1 MIVMS
6 HATRL
11 RATYCFPFHNLSF
24 LICFSSFSLLY
35 NAVKSTSNMHQTIHL
50 KLLFF
55 PIKYSETLSTPSILM
70 ERKMETKSI
79 SLFSNCLQ
87 LLTSLLLA
95 SLLFASNVH
104 NSSAAATTTT
114 KTSKTTYIKYLK
126 TACNTTTRPKL
137 CYNSLSPYISTIETN
152 DLKLCETALTIS
164 LEVAKKTYALVKN
177 LSRQKRLSKLEVG
190 IIQDC
195 KEEIGDSIN
204 ELKNALQ
211 VLDSLKGS
219 NKNVELHIA
228 DIKTWVSAAITD
240 ESSCADEF
248 DNLKVSTALT
258 NKIRKSIS
266 EFDGLTSNA
275 LALINK
281 LNQ

>member
-1 MIVMS
+1 M
-6 HATRL
+6 
-11 RATYCFPFHNLSF
+11 
-24 LICFSSFSLLY
+24 
-35 NAVKSTSNMHQTIHL
+35 
-50 KLLFF
+50 
-55 PIKYSETLSTPSILM
+55 
-70 ERKMETKSI
+70 
-79 SLFSNCLQ
+79 
-87 LLTSLLLA
+87 
-95 SLLFASNVH
+95 
-104 NSSAAATTTT
+104 
-114 KTSKTTYIKYLK
+114 
-126 TACNTTTRPKL
+126 
-137 CYNSLSPYISTIETN
+137 
-152 DLKLCETALTIS
+152 
-164 LEVAKKTYALVKN
+164 
-177 LSRQKRLSKLEVG
+177 SKLEVG

-219 NKNVELHIA
+219 NKNVELRIA